1 MLDRR
6 CCSVPKQGA
15 RADRGR
21 ALTNFQISTAHNRRN
36 PQEGHTR
43 MPIYENVA
51 LPYSIAPGES
61 ATPII
66 STDNVQGALPF
77 KSERV
82 ALLRGNNTTPQHL
95 SAELQFSA
103 APGAYTWQIETADT
117 DIDVNYSIEGTV
129 TTSVRRIE
137 LSNLAANFARIRVVT
152 LTNAVTVT

>member
-1 MLDRR
+1 
-6 CCSVPKQGA
+6 
-15 RADRGR
+15 
-21 ALTNFQISTAHNRRN
+21 
-36 PQEGHTR
+36 

-51 LPYSIAPGES
+51 LPYSIAAGES
-61 ATPII
+61 ATPIV

-95 SAELQFSA
+95 SAELQFSGT
-103 APGAYTWQIETADT
+103 PGAYTWQVETADT
-117 DIDVNYSIEGTV
+117 DIDDNYSIEGTV

-152 LTNAVTVT
+152 LTNAVTVTGKLTA

>member
-1 MLDRR
+1 
-6 CCSVPKQGA
+6 
-15 RADRGR
+15 
-21 ALTNFQISTAHNRRN
+21 
-36 PQEGHTR
+36 

-61 ATPII
+61 ATPIV

-95 SAELQFSA
+95 SAELQFSGT
-103 APGAYTWQIETADT
+103 PGAYSWQVETADT
-117 DIDVNYSIEGTV
+117 DIDSNYSIEGTV
-129 TTSVRRIE
+129 TTSVPRIE

-152 LTNAVTVT
+152 LTNAVTVTGKLTA